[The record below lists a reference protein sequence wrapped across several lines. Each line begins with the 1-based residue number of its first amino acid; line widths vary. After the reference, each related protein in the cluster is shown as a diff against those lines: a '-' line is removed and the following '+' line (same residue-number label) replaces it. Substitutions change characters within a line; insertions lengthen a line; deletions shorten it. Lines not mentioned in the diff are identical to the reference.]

1 MKIKVIIILSI
12 LIIASIICFIFF
24 FSSKDEIEKSSID
37 QNQESEQT
45 ITKEETNEIDAENGS
60 TSNEKDVSSEIAEK
74 ELYETCWKYVDEDKI
89 FLIVFYPKGYNG
101 VKEDM
106 MSYWSGTKE
115 DLQLTGTYSY
125 KLNNGNIYMTSLDV
139 EEKERKTQKTSIR
152 IKDKYIKLG
161 DSTYKEDNLYKY
173 NII

>member
-60 TSNEKDVSSEIAEK
+60 TSNEKDVSSD
-74 ELYETCWKYVDEDKI
+74 VDAKS
-89 FLIVFYPKGYNG
+89 V
-101 VKEDM
+101 
-106 MSYWSGTKE
+106 
-115 DLQLTGTYSY
+115 
-125 KLNNGNIYMTSLDV
+125 
-139 EEKERKTQKTSIR
+139 
-152 IKDKYIKLG
+152 
-161 DSTYKEDNLYKY
+161 
-173 NII
+173 